1 MKINKKPIRVIPKL
15 DIKGPNVVKGVQMEG
30 LRVVGEPEQLSNLY
44 YNDGAD
50 ELFFTDIVASLYGRN
65 ALLEVISKMSKN
77 IFVPLTG
84 WGLEVFK
91 RYL

>member
-50 ELFFTDIVASLYGRN
+50 ELFYGYC
-65 ALLEVISKMSKN
+65 SKSVREKCTSRSY
-77 IFVPLTG
+77 FKDVEKYFCSPYRR